1 MTGGMTAG
9 MIAVPTL
16 LNAVQVVGLLSC
28 FALLATSRIGA
39 CIRWLSFQGIFF
51 GLMPLILHADA
62 PDLRSALLAGANITL
77 KGVVFP
83 WLLLRI
89 RARAD
94 FSREVD
100 PFVGY
105 IASILFGVL
114 ALGLSV
120 WLALQMKPALAR
132 APFALLETSIFLI
145 LVGLFLIVGRR
156 KALMQVIGYLVLEN
170 GIFLF
175 GVITVAG
182 TPLLVELGVLLD
194 AFVGVFVMGIAVFH
208 INREF
213 GSMDVDR
220 LSALRG

>member
-1 MTGGMTAG
+1 MTA
-9 MIAVPTL
+9 PPSL

-28 FALLATSRIGA
+28 FALLGTSRIGA
-39 CIRWLSFQGIFF
+39 CIRWLSFQGVVF
-51 GLMPLILHADA
+51 GLVPLLLHDDA
-62 PDLRSALLAGANITL
+62 LNLRAALLAGANVAL
-77 KGVVFP
+77 KGVIFP
-83 WLLLRI
+83 WLLSRI
-89 RARAD
+89 RARAE

-105 IASILFGVL
+105 VASILSGVV

-120 WLALQMKPALAR
+120 WLALAMRPALAR

-145 LVGLFLIVGRR
+145 LVGLFLIVGRK

-175 GVITVAG
+175 GVITVG
-182 TPLLVELGVLLD
+182 PTPLLVELGVLLD
-194 AFVGVFVMGIAVFH
+194 AFVGVFVMGIAIFH

-220 LSALRG
+220 LTELRG

>member
-1 MTGGMTAG
+1 ML
-9 MIAVPTL
+9 PL
-16 LNAVQVVGLLSC
+16 LNAIQAVGLLTC

-39 CIRWLSFQGIFF
+39 CIRWLSFQGILF
-51 GLMPLILHADA
+51 GLVPLFLSGDGLGLPAIL
-62 PDLRSALLAGANITL
+62 LSAGNIAL

-83 WLLLRI
+83 WLLLRL

-94 FSREVD
+94 FDREVD

-105 IASILFGVL
+105 IASILFGIL

-120 WLALQMKPALAR
+120 WLALRMTPALAR
-132 APFALLETSIFLI
+132 APFVLLDTSIFVI
-145 LVGLFLIVGRR
+145 LVGLFLIVSRR

-175 GVITVAG
+175 GVLTAAR

-194 AFVGVFVMGIAVFH
+194 AFVAVFVMGIAIFH

-220 LSALRG
+220 LTALRG

>member
-1 MTGGMTAG
+1 ML
-9 MIAVPTL
+9 PL
-16 LNAVQVVGLLSC
+16 LNTIQAVGLLTC

-39 CIRWLSFQGIFF
+39 CIRWLSFQGILV
-51 GLMPLILHADA
+51 GLVPLLLHD
-62 PDLRSALLAGANITL
+62 DGIGLRAVLLASGNIAL
-77 KGVVFP
+77 KGIAFP
-83 WLLLRI
+83 WLLLRL

-94 FSREVD
+94 FSREVE

-105 IASILFGVL
+105 VASILFGIL
-114 ALGLSV
+114 ALCLSV
-120 WLALQMKPALAR
+120 WLALKMKPALGR
-132 APFALLETSIFLI
+132 APFELLHASIFLI
-145 LVGLFLIVGRR
+145 LVGLFLIIGRR

-175 GVITVAG
+175 GVVAVVR

-194 AFVGVFVMGIAVFH
+194 AFVGVFVMGIAIFH

-220 LSALRG
+220 LTALKG